1 MRGLLAGVGFGLIFV
16 SLGLAQAPPAAPP
29 PPPGAVMRNGT
40 PPTFADKADP
50 SIKVPSFDVIS
61 VKPARA
67 GSGPGMGMAMG
78 VRIMPDGF
86 TASNLPAHFLL
97 MQGFK
102 VNDNQI
108 TGEPGWLK
116 TDRWDIEA
124 KVAGEDVATLSKL
137 TFDQRQS
144 MFQQV
149 LADRFALKL
158 HHETREMPVYALVVA
173 KGGSKLTESK
183 PDPNAPGGATTGP
196 GRRMMM
202 GRGRLEGQGTT
213 IDFLISALSGQ
224 AGRNIIDKTGLTGR
238 YDFSLNWSPD
248 EGGGGGGGMG
258 RPGDDPPHAGPP
270 GAGPAP
276 AGGDMA
282 SGPSLFTA
290 LEEQLGL
297 KLVPEK
303 GPVDVI
309 VIDSVGRPAEN

>member
-1 MRGLLAGVGFGLIFV
+1 
-16 SLGLAQAPPAAPP
+16 
-29 PPPGAVMRNGT
+29 
-40 PPTFADKADP
+40 
-50 SIKVPSFDVIS
+50 
-61 VKPARA
+61 
-67 GSGPGMGMAMG
+67 
-78 VRIMPDGF
+78 
-86 TASNLPAHFLL
+86 
-97 MQGFK
+97 
-102 VNDNQI
+102 
-108 TGEPGWLK
+108 
-116 TDRWDIEA
+116 
-124 KVAGEDVATLSKL
+124 
-137 TFDQRQS
+137 
-144 MFQQV
+144 
-149 LADRFALKL
+149 
-158 HHETREMPVYALVVA
+158 
-173 KGGSKLTESK
+173 
-183 PDPNAPGGATTGP
+183 
-196 GRRMMM
+196 MMM

-276 AGGDMA
+276 AGGDTA